1 MKFVRMTA
9 KEFRESVCKKYG
21 SEIKKPYPV
30 TKNNKFHAE
39 KTKVDGIEYDSKW
52 EAQKGTELRRKEEIG
67 IIKDLKR
74 QVVFELQESFTNN
87 QGKKMRPITYIAD
100 FMYFDCEMGKTVVM
114 DTKSK
119 ATRTDAYM
127 IKRKLFEYK
136 YPEYIFIE
144 CYKK

>member
-1 MKFVRMTA
+1 MNFLEMSA
-9 KEFRESVCKKYG
+9 AEFRSY
-21 SEIKKPYPV
+21 IKNEGNRFNIAQKV
-30 TKNNKFHAE
+30 TGTNKFNAK

-52 EAQKGTELRRKEEIG
+52 EAQKGTELRRKEEMG
-67 IIKDLKR
+67 LIKDLKR
-74 QVVFELQESFTNN
+74 QVVFELQEGFINN

>member
-1 MKFVRMTA
+1 MEFLEMTA
-9 KEFRESVCKKYG
+9 EQFRNYMKAG
-21 SEIKKPYPV
+21 NRFNQREIEQKGE
-30 TKNNKFHAE
+30 NKFHAK

-52 EAQKGTELRRKEEIG
+52 EAQKGTELRRKEEMG
-67 IIKDLKR
+67 LIKDLKR
-74 QVVFELQESFTNN
+74 QVVFELQEGFTNN